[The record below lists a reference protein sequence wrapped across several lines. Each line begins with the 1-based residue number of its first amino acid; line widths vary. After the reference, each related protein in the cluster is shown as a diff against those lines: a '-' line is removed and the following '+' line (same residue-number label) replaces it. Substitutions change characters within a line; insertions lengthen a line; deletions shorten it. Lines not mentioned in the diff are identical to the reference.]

1 MNQAD
6 RSIIISASG
15 MCEAGRIRHHLKY
28 NLWRPESTVLFVGYQ
43 AEGSL
48 GRQIVDGQ
56 KSVRIFGDEIA
67 VKADIRF
74 IESYSAHA
82 DQAGLI
88 EWVKKFSKPP
98 REIFVVHGEPESSA
112 ALASLL
118 RAEPGLKVTVPAL
131 QQIFELLP
139 EGVKAAP
146 EDKIRT
152 LYDSISAKLQKLM
165 TSGIEKDRQEEILKN
180 LAELENIINK
190 EK

>member
-1 MNQAD
+1 
-6 RSIIISASG
+6 
-15 MCEAGRIRHHLKY
+15 
-28 NLWRPESTVLFVGYQ
+28 VLFVGYQ

-56 KSVRIFGDEIA
+56 KTVRIFGDEIA
-67 VKADIRF
+67 VKAEIRS

-82 DQAGLI
+82 DQAGLM

-98 REIFVVHGEPESSA
+98 REIFIVHGEPESSA
-112 ALASLL
+112 ALAGLL
-118 RAEPGLKVTVPAL
+118 RAEPGMKATVPAL

-146 EDKIRT
+146 EDRIRT
-152 LYDSISAKLQKLM
+152 LYDSVTAKLRELM
-165 TSGIEKDRQEEILKN
+165 ASDIEASRREEILRG

-190 EK
+190 AK